1 MSYKSSSYAI
11 RTEESGGV
19 IRYFVLFKDG
29 QSVSHEIEVSHEMYL
44 EFRGFIR
51 KEHNLQ
57 QSDWRHKE
65 FSDLTDE
72 TLNRRA
78 RFTPKSVEETVTD
91 MERSAALAQ
100 AIVELPEI
108 QRRRF
113 TLYYEHDLNYREIG
127 EIENC
132 TATAVKSSVD
142 IAREKIKAK
151 LKDF

>member
-11 RTEESGGV
+11 RTEESGGI
-19 IRYFVLFKDG
+19 IRYFVSFKDG
-29 QSVSHEIEVSHEMYL
+29 QAIFHEIEVFHEMYL
-44 EFRGFIR
+44 EFRAFIR

-78 RFTPKSVEETVTD
+78 RHTPKSVEETVAD

-100 AIVELPEI
+100 AIANLPEI

-113 TLYYEHDLNYREIG
+113 THYYEYDLTFREIG
-127 EIENC
+127 ELEGC
-132 TATAVKSSVD
+132 TATSIKSSVD

-151 LKDF
+151 LKYF

>member
-1 MSYKSSSYAI
+1 MSYKSSAYAI

-19 IRYFVLFKDG
+19 IRYFVSFKDG
-29 QSVSHEIEVSHEMYL
+29 QNVLHEIEVSHEMYL

-57 QSDWRHKE
+57 QSDWRHNE

-78 RFTPKSVEETVTD
+78 RFTPKSVEETITD
-91 MERSAALAQ
+91 MERSAALWQ
-100 AIVELPEI
+100 AIAELPEI
-108 QRRRF
+108 QQRRF
-113 TLYYEHDLNYREIG
+113 TLYYEYDLTFREIG
-127 EIENC
+127 ELEGC
-132 TATAVKSSVD
+132 TATSIKSSVD